1 MELSGTTERTFTDV
15 SRERLSSLIIDTQRK
30 ENRPTTMAKKPT
42 QQTDSKANVSVNVEV
57 GKMALTTLETMTI
70 NRGIALAKKLTSDI
84 VPELRRL
91 QVSYDAA
98 NAVKATVTQPNLDL
112 ATQFSGITKAQLD
125 DAFFAMTS
133 TLKTALD
140 TAYAQIE
147 TLAERG

>member
-1 MELSGTTERTFTDV
+1 
-15 SRERLSSLIIDTQRK
+15 
-30 ENRPTTMAKKPT
+30 
-42 QQTDSKANVSVNVEV
+42 
-57 GKMALTTLETMTI
+57 MALTTLETMTI
-70 NRGIALAKKLTSDI
+70 NRGIALAKKLTSEI